1 MAAEPP
7 ESRKVPALMLTL
19 PVKALAPVMT
29 RTPVP
34 ALVSEPVPPEIRLLM
49 VNALAEVVP
58 SVVMMTSV
66 LEAPRVPVPVM
77 VAAPVLL
84 SKSTPPE
91 ALVRSPLSVRV
102 WAPASLSEFTLSA
115 PATVRSAVER

>member
-1 MAAEPP
+1 MAAELP

-29 RTPVP
+29 RRPVP
-34 ALVSEPVPPEIRLLM
+34 ALVSEPAPPEIRLLM
-49 VNALAEVVP
+49 VNALAGVVP
-58 SVVMMTSV
+58 LVVMMTSV
-66 LEAPRVPVPVM
+66 AEAPRAPVPVM

-84 SKSTPPE
+84 SKSTPPVP
-91 ALVRSPLSVRV
+91 LVRSPLSVRV
-102 WAPASLSEFTLSA
+102 WAPASLSEFTVSA